1 LPEKRIPFHPFW
13 KGDEFRS
20 RVGDVGSDDEELLEL
35 GRDQTS
41 FDVELGNIVAIFKA
55 ILKDQIIILF
65 VT

>member
-13 KGDEFRS
+13 KGDKFRT
-20 RVGDVGSDDEELLEL
+20 RVWDVGSDDEELLEL

-41 FDVELGNIVAIFKA
+41 FDVELSNIVAIFKA

-65 VT
+65 VA